1 MGQKPHNA
9 RYDHLS
15 GPGKY
20 SRPFERDKDN
30 AKQED
35 LTPEESAIIKF
46 ISNIQKAYIEHET
59 KLYQFHEQFYN
70 KYLKS
75 LEQAFT
81 NFNAKKTDFSEI
93 MPYLSKLEEILKEL
107 KSLELN
113 PTIEVNPEVNIP
125 EIKAPVSETII
136 PDSEKSAKSLFTIE
150 EGKEYTQ
157 TIFKIHCLQTNKED
171 CTLAVS
177 NTSNITFPPHSFI
190 RGAIYPINLVKLI
203 DSGDAIFVGY
213 STE

>member
-1 MGQKPHNA
+1 MRADNPKA
-9 RYDHLS
+9 YDHMS
-15 GPGKY
+15 APGN
-20 SRPFERDKDN
+20 RFEQDKDN

-35 LTPEESAIIKF
+35 LTPEESAVIRF
-46 ISNIQKAYIEHET
+46 LSSIQKTYIEHET

-75 LEQAFT
+75 LEEAFAKFQAQ
-81 NFNAKKTDFSEI
+81 KTDFSEL
-93 MPYLSKLEEILKEL
+93 MPYLAKLNEILEELKN
-107 KSLELN
+107 LEMS
-113 PTIEVNPEVNIP
+113 PTIEVTPELEV
-125 EIKAPVSETII
+125 AQSETVI

-150 EGKEYTQ
+150 EGKEYAQ
-157 TIFKIHCLQTNKED
+157 DIFKIHCLHTNNKP

-177 NTSNITFPPHSFI
+177 NTSQITFPPHSFI

-203 DSGDAIFVGY
+203 DSGEAIFVGY